1 MKLPVYEMVINPEE
15 ESDVEVSFV
24 ALVDKPAI
32 EKNFLAFK
40 DEFVEPG
47 PTEDEKEFI
56 GRCIPVMIKEGYEQ
70 DQAAAICYDKWR
82 NKMSSDFQESYSDYP
97 DAVKN
102 NAKAAL
108 KWAEENGWGSCG
120 TGVGKQRANQLANG
134 EPISLDTIKRMYS
147 YLSRHAVDLEN
158 SKGYGD
164 GCGKLMY
171 DAWGGKS
178 ALSWAES
185 KIRQAEKMRFAI
197 QNEEE
202 KIISGPLMLADTP
215 IYRSDANGEYYVFF
229 SKDTIKKIAQK
240 YFKKGNQSNVNLMHD
255 NGQIVEGV
263 TMFESWIVDK
273 ERGISSMVGFEDV
286 KDGSWFGS
294 FKVENEEVWQKI
306 KSGEV
311 KGFSVEGV
319 FGFVKPLSRTE
330 NEEYHSDI
338 ETLIMSEIKD
348 LWSKFKEKFLAP
360 EVVNMMTAKLVDGTE
375 VTVDKLEI
383 GGKVMIG
390 ENPAPAGEHTLEDGT
405 VIVLGEGGIIEA
417 IKPVEE
423 PKVEVE
429 VESKA
434 INYDAKFEAIDAKFG
449 EMVAAYEDKFN
460 AQSAQ
465 LNEIAEKFA
474 KANETINQLVE
485 LVGKIIETPT
495 AESVTKT
502 QGFNKQTS
510 RVEKITRLAETLKQ
524 IKSK

>member
-1 MKLPVYEMVINPEE
+1 MSMKLPVYEMVINPEE
-15 ESDVEVSFV
+15 DSDVEVSFV

-32 EKNFLAFK
+32 EKTFLAFK

-47 PTEDEKEFI
+47 PTETEDEFI

-70 DQAAAICYDKWR
+70 DQATAICYDKWR
-82 NKMSSDFQESYSDYP
+82 NKISFQESYSDYP

-134 EPISLDTIKRMYS
+134 EAISLETVKRMYS

-185 KIRQAEKMRFAI
+185 KIRQAEKMQFAI
-197 QNEEE
+197 QDEEE

-215 IYRSDANGEYYVFF
+215 IYRADSNGEYYVFF
-229 SKDTIKKIAQK
+229 SKDTIKQIAQK
-240 YFKKGNQSNVNLMHD
+240 YFKKGYQSNVNLMHD
-255 NGQIVEGV
+255 NGQVVDGV
-263 TMFESWIVDK
+263 TMFESWIVDNK
-273 ERGISSMVGFEDV
+273 RGISPMVGFEDV

-294 FKVENEEVWQKI
+294 FKVENEEVWAKI

-319 FGFVKPLSRTE
+319 FGFMEPLSRTLSE
-330 NEEYHSDI
+330 NNHSDI
-338 ETLIMSEIKD
+338 ETTIMSEIKD

-360 EVVNMMTAKLVDGTE
+360 EAVNMMTAKLADGTE
-375 VTVDKLEI
+375 VTVDKLEV

-390 ENPAPAGEHTLEDGT
+390 DQPAPAGEHTLEDGT
-405 VIVLGEGGIIEA
+405 VIVLGEGGVIEA
-417 IKPVEE
+417 IKPVEQPE
-423 PKVEVE
+423 VDVE
-429 VESKA
+429 VESKS
-434 INYDAKFEAIDAKFG
+434 INYDSKFAEIDAKFG
-449 EMVAAYEDKFN
+449 EMFNGFESKFAAQN
-460 AQSAQ
+460 AQIV
-465 LNEIAEKFA
+465 EMAEKFA

-495 AESVTKT
+495 AESVVKT
-502 QGFNKQTS
+502 QGFNKQTG
-510 RVEKITRLAETLKQ
+510 RADKINRLAETLKQ
-524 IKSK
+524 IKTK